1 MGLLQKLFLGKNFKN
16 LSSPLFQGS
25 IDHMSNKALFLDRDG
40 VINIDHG
47 YVYKINDFDF
57 VSGIFALSRKA
68 IQKGY
73 KIFVVTNQAGIA
85 RGLYSLQDF
94 NSLTDWMC
102 ERFEQEQC
110 EISKV
115 YFSPYHP
122 TEGIGKYRKN
132 DFSRKPNPG
141 MIFSAQKE
149 FDINL
154 KCSILIGDKA
164 SDIEA
169 GISAGVGTNL
179 RFREGSSPT
188 KGVISRL
195 DQAFD
200 YLR

>member
-1 MGLLQKLFLGKNFKN
+1 
-16 LSSPLFQGS
+16 
-25 IDHMSNKALFLDRDG
+25 MSNKALFLDRDG

-57 VSGIFALSRKA
+57 VSGIFVLSRKA

-85 RGLYSLQDF
+85 RGFYSLKDF
-94 NSLTDWMC
+94 NNLTDWMC
-102 ERFEQEQC
+102 ERFIQEQC

-122 TEGIGKYRKN
+122 IEGIGKYRKT

-154 KCSILIGDKA
+154 KLSILIGDKE

-169 GISAGVGTNL
+169 GRRAGVGTNL
-179 RFREGSSPT
+179 RFMQSSSPT
-188 KGVISRL
+188 KDVISRL
-195 DQAFD
+195 DQAID